1 MEQGWEIAL
10 IAWTFAG
17 SIMWMYIGGSSLLS
31 VLRLDEL
38 GSVDAPP
45 VKVRPLV
52 SIVVPACNEAAALRD
67 AQLSLLGQDYDN
79 FEVILVNDR
88 STDETGELVD
98 EIAAGDA
105 RVRALHIRSLP
116 DGWLG
121 KVNAMHTAAG
131 LARGE
136 LILFTDADIVFEPE
150 ALRRSVDY
158 FQVHRLDH
166 LAALPRLETDSFWLK
181 LLCNAFGV
189 HFMAG
194 MHRQADPERPEAIGV
209 GAFNMVRRETY
220 VRHGGFERLRLEVA
234 DDVGLAKYLA
244 ENGARS
250 SIVLAQ
256 RMLSVEWYVSVIEMI
271 RGFEKNLFAA
281 VAGFSWLR
289 AALLTLF
296 VVLYS
301 LAPFAGIPVGTP
313 LALLPGVLVA
323 VFLFAGIVVSRRRVI
338 GVGYEA
344 MLMPL
349 GLLTLA
355 VAIANSA
362 WQAWRRKGIVWR
374 GTLYSIAELRRHQYV
389 RMFK

>member
-1 MEQGWEIAL
+1 MEQAWEIGL
-10 IAWTFAG
+10 IVWTVAG
-17 SIMWMYIGGSSLLS
+17 CLIWMYVGGSALRSM
-31 VLRLDEL
+31 LRLDEL
-38 GSVDAPP
+38 GAVDVPAGIPRPFVSV
-45 VKVRPLV
+45 
-52 SIVVPACNEAAALRD
+52 IVPACNEAAALRD
-67 AQLSLLGQDYDN
+67 AQLSLLGQDYGR

-88 STDETGELVD
+88 STDATGALVD

-105 RVRALHIRSLP
+105 RVRALHIESLP
-116 DGWLG
+116 AGWLG

-131 LARGE
+131 MARGE
-136 LILFTDADIVFEPE
+136 LILFTDADIVFQPD
-150 ALRRSVDY
+150 ALRRAVDY
-158 FQVHRLDH
+158 VQAHRLDH
-166 LAALPRLETDSFWLK
+166 LAALPRLETESFWLK

-194 MHRQADPERPEAIGV
+194 MHRQADPARPEAIGV
-209 GAFNMVRRETY
+209 GAFNMVRRETFM
-220 VRHGGFERLRLEVA
+220 RHGGFERLRLEVA

-256 RMLSVEWYVSVIEMI
+256 SMLAVEWYASIGDMI

-281 VAGFSWLR
+281 VAGFSYPR
-289 AALLTLF
+289 AVFITLF

-301 LAPFAGIPVGTP
+301 LAPFAGIPVGSP
-313 LALLPGVLVA
+313 VAVLPGLLVA
-323 VFLFAGIVVSRRRVI
+323 LFLFAGIVVSRRRVS
-338 GVGYEA
+338 GVGFEA

-349 GLLTLA
+349 GLLALA

-362 WQAWRRKGIVWR
+362 WQAWRRKGIAWR